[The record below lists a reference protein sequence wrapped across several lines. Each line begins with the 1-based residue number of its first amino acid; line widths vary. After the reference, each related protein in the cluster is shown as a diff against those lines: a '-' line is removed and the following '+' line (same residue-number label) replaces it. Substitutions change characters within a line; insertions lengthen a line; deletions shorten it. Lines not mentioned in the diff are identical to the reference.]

1 LRNRTRVELAQLRK
15 RVDAPLI
22 MVTHDQAEAMTL
34 ADRMIVLNDKR
45 IQQAGA
51 PMEVYSRP
59 ANAFVARFV
68 GSPAMTLAPALM
80 LAGGPF
86 ARVRL
91 GDGTEVETR
100 VLRDGLDNDTAVQL
114 GLRPEHVSV
123 VQAGAGDTDAETVL
137 VERLGDRTL
146 VYAQLSDGL
155 EVTAQAEGGSRIRMG
170 DRIGLKIDGGSAHV
184 FGPDGT
190 GRHAEPAA

>member
-1 LRNRTRVELAQLRK
+1 
-15 RVDAPLI
+15 

-45 IQQAGA
+45 IQQTGA
-51 PMEVYSRP
+51 PMDVYARP
-59 ANAFVARFV
+59 VNAFVARFV
-68 GSPAMTLAPALM
+68 GSPAMTLAPAVM
-80 LAGGPF
+80 LPGGPF

-91 GDGTEVETR
+91 GDGAEVDTR
-100 VLRDGLDNDTAVQL
+100 VLRDGLQDDTPVQL
-114 GLRPEHVSV
+114 GLRPEHVGV
-123 VQAGAGDTDAETVL
+123 VQPGAGDADAEAVL

-155 EVTAQAEGGSRIRMG
+155 EVTAQAGGGSRIRMG
-170 DRIGLKIDGGSAHV
+170 DRIGLKIDGAAAHL
-184 FGPDGT
+184 FGPDGA